1 MPLCSFVD
9 CLHRVWHRPLFQT
22 TNIVDQE
29 ERAMKRKYKVFD
41 CVVLW
46 NDEYCMW
53 TSWKEE
59 ILVSMAL
66 EKMERDIPSCFEM
79 AAHALRYL
87 MVSIFV
93 Y

>member
-1 MPLCSFVD
+1 
-9 CLHRVWHRPLFQT
+9 
-22 TNIVDQE
+22 
-29 ERAMKRKYKVFD
+29 MKVKYKLFD
-41 CVVLW
+41 YVVLW

-53 TSWKEE
+53 TYWKGV

-66 EKMERDIPSCFEM
+66 EKTEWDIPSCFGM
-79 AAHALRYL
+79 AAHTQRYL